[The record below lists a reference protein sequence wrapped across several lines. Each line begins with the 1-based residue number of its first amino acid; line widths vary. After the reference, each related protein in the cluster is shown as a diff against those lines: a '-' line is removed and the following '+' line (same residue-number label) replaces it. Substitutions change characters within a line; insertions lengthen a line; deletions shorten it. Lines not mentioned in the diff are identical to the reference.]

1 MQCGF
6 SFVACA
12 LLRFVVFQLT
22 FQFFKKCIERV
33 PLAPMQ
39 PEWYDNIR
47 RLIPDHLLQ
56 GTSLVKDLFD
66 EVCKEF
72 DISMQ
77 TITGEFYR

>member
-1 MQCGF
+1 
-6 SFVACA
+6 
-12 LLRFVVFQLT
+12 
-22 FQFFKKCIERV
+22 
-33 PLAPMQ
+33 MQ

-77 TITGEFYR
+77 TITGNSYDM